1 MRSGVI
7 PQIAARASEMIRAAT
22 LGAHDTLAL
31 DSDFDAGLASGDDV
45 ITSSLLSRGTS
56 DLSYIA
62 LRISIAEKLF
72 LKESPIM
79 VFDESF
85 AHIDRERTEA
95 AFRLL
100 SCNQYV
106 ILTCRSDDTEAAA
119 TTGARVINL

>member
-7 PQIAARASEMIRAAT
+7 PQIASRASDMIRKAT
-22 LGAHDTLAL
+22 RGAHDLLTL
-31 DSDFDAGLASGDDV
+31 DSAFGAGLSSGEDV
-45 ITSSLLSRGTS
+45 IASHLLSRGTS

-62 LRISIAEKLF
+62 LRISIAEELF
-72 LKESPIM
+72 EAERPIM

-85 AHIDRERTEA
+85 AHIDRDRTEA

-100 SCNQYV
+100 SGNQYV

-119 TTGARVINL
+119 KTGANVINL